1 MSTELASKI
10 DTSWIFAHPK
20 KYKVILLNDDLTPM
34 DFVIEILIG
43 IFNKSEA
50 EAHQITLAVHNT
62 GSGIAGIFNYEV
74 AEQKSHEATTVSR
87 SAGFPLTLKVE
98 EE

>member
-10 DTSWIFAHPK
+10 DTTFIFKRPK
-20 KYKVILLNDDLTPM
+20 KYKVILMNDDLTPM
-34 DFVIEILIG
+34 EFVIEILIG
-43 IFNKSEA
+43 IFNKSPTEA
-50 EAHQITLAVHNT
+50 QEITYAVHHN

-74 AEQKSHEATTVSR
+74 AEQKAHEATNISR
-87 SAGFPLTLKVE
+87 NAGFPLSLKLE